1 MNFYIGSRFS
11 NIEKVRALRNHL
23 LNNGHTH
30 TYDWTTNDRATSLE
44 DLRAI
49 GTNEFEAIKA
59 SDFVVILLPAGNS
72 SHVELGIALGAGVPL
87 FIHDAT
93 NRFDDVETTSTFYH
107 LPHVIQ
113 LTGSL
118 EDVPRAITTHFATGV
133 SPSGAVIG

>member
-1 MNFYIGSRFS
+1 MNFYIGSRFA
-11 NIEKVRALRNHL
+11 NIKRVRALRDRL
-23 LNNGHTH
+23 LSQGHTH

-44 DLRAI
+44 DLQAI
-49 GTNEFEAIKA
+49 GTSEFEAIRA

-72 SHVELGIALGAGVPL
+72 SHVELGIALGAGVPV

-107 LPHVIQ
+107 LPHVTQ

-118 EDVPRAITTHFATGV
+118 EDVPQSITTHFA
-133 SPSGAVIG
+133 SNAR

>member
-1 MNFYIGSRFS
+1 MNFYIGSRFAK
-11 NIEKVRALRNHL
+11 IERVRELRDTL
-23 LNNGHTH
+23 LSQGHTH

-44 DLRAI
+44 DLRVI
-49 GTNEFEAIKA
+49 GTSEFEAIKA

-72 SHVELGIALGAGVPL
+72 SHVELGIALGAGVTV

-93 NRFDDVETTSTFYH
+93 NRFEDFETTSTFYH

-118 EDVPRAITTHFATGV
+118 EDVPRNITAHFAGKTR
-133 SPSGAVIG
+133 

>member
-11 NIEKVRALRNHL
+11 NIEQVRALRDHL
-23 LNNGHTH
+23 INDGHTH

-72 SHVELGIALGAGVPL
+72 SHVELGIALGAGVTV

-93 NRFDDVETTSTFYH
+93 NRFDDFETTSTFYH
-107 LPHVIQ
+107 LNHVVQ
-113 LTGSL
+113 LTGPL
-118 EDVPRAITTHFATGV
+118 EDVPLAITVYFAGT
-133 SPSGAVIG
+133 AR

>member
-1 MNFYIGSRFS
+1 MHFYIGYRFS
-11 NIEKVRALRNHL
+11 NIEQVRALHNHL
-23 LNNGHTH
+23 INDGHTH

-49 GTNEFEAIKA
+49 GTSELEAITA

-72 SHVELGIALGAGVPL
+72 SHVELGIALGAGVTV
-87 FIHDAT
+87 FIHDAK
-93 NRFDDVETTSTFYH
+93 NRFDDFETTSTFYH

-118 EDVPRAITTHFATGV
+118 EDVPRNITAHFAGKTR
-133 SPSGAVIG
+133 